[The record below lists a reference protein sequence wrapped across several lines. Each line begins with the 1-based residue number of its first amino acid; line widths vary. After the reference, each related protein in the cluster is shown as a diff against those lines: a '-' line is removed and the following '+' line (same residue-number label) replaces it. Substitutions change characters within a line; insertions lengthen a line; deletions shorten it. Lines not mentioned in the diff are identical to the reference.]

1 MDLRSV
7 IRRYLEAAGGFD
19 RPLHLSQFGF
29 SKEETERIF
38 SAWDEDYQISRFMLL
53 SCERDEA
60 LNELPSDVRVYMI
73 NGFEVSH
80 ISFRE
85 GIQQLL

>member
-1 MDLRSV
+1 MDLRTAV
-7 IRRYLEAAGGFD
+7 RIYLDASGGHD
-19 RPLHLSQFGF
+19 QPLHLSRFGL

-53 SCERDEA
+53 SRERDEA
-60 LNELPSDVRVYMI
+60 LNEFLPEARVYLI

-80 ISFRE
+80 VSFRE